1 MNPADY
7 PEAARPYFERI
18 QPYVERPDALGAR
31 WRLSHFRFRWSSCL
45 AGASLLALVAAVA
58 WRFGGVH
65 LALKG
70 VLAVM
75 ALIAVLP
82 LARDFRRTQCVLC
95 DEQPERLSVR
105 TLSGEDHVVT
115 ACHHC
120 RVVKVERADSH
131 PVTL

>member
-1 MNPADY
+1 MNAADY
-7 PEAARPYFERI
+7 PETARPYLERI
-18 QPYVERPDALGAR
+18 QPYAQRPDAFRTR
-31 WRLSHFRFRWSSCL
+31 WRLSHFRFRWSSWL
-45 AGASLLALVAAVA
+45 AAALLLALVAAIA
-58 WRFGGVH
+58 WKFGDVH